1 MCAKSV
7 LLISRLPLHGTVL
20 SKLLSRYY
28 HVVWIGK
35 TFPFKLNSLNILYI
49 LSLEFWKLIGSFRKM
64 RYSLIIIQYISL
76 DGLLAL
82 MFKRIFGV
90 KVVLFAVGS
99 DTLKINE
106 HAVAYPLIRKVIVNS
121 DFIFCTNTLIKE
133 MLKRICGDVSRIKVV
148 PSIVDVDDFEYYGD
162 PKEFDVV
169 TIGSLD
175 VNKNH
180 MLLLNACELLPRSVR
195 VLIVG
200 RGPMRGVLE
209 SISEKCKLDVSFS
222 GELSHKQVYRELQKS
237 RVYVHASKSEGLPVA
252 VLEAIFSGLPIVL
265 VQSPYVYDIK
275 HRYGFLVHVVK
286 DNSAKDLANAIREVL
301 QNYENEMR
309 DALLNKHKI
318 TKLTDELPIEI
329 KRTLDSLCYENF
341 ERKISQKYS

>member
-1 MCAKSV
+1 M
-7 LLISRLPLHGTVL
+7 
-20 SKLLSRYY
+20 
-28 HVVWIGK
+28 
-35 TFPFKLNSLNILYI
+35 
-49 LSLEFWKLIGSFRKM
+49 FR
-64 RYSLIIIQYISL
+64 
-76 DGLLAL
+76 
-82 MFKRIFGV
+82 RIFGV

-133 MLKRICGDVSRIKVV
+133 MLKRICSDVSRIKVV
-148 PSIVDVDDFEYYGD
+148 PSIVDVDDFEYYGG

-169 TIGSLD
+169 TVGSLD

-200 RGPMRGVLE
+200 KGPMRGVLE
-209 SISEKCKLDVSFS
+209 SISEKCKLDVSFA

-275 HRYGFLVHVVK
+275 HHYGFSVHVVK
-286 DNSAKDLANAIREVL
+286 SDSAKDLANAIREVL
-301 QNYENEMR
+301 KDYENKKQN
-309 DALLNKHKI
+309 ALLDKHKI
-318 TKLTDELPIEI
+318 TKLINKLPIEI
-329 KRTLDSLCYENF
+329 EKTLNYIYAKTC
-341 ERKISQKYS
+341 